1 MLTISAVTTPTV
13 GPTIGLAGQLA
24 LVGALA
30 AGVGLTPG
38 GWLAGAAY
46 AVVSCVALG
55 VGLRRHRARR
65 LGAANVVTLVRSSL
79 VAGVTALAAGATGG
93 GAVAV
98 MMGLAAVALLL
109 DGVDGQ
115 VARRTGT
122 SSALGARFDME
133 TDAFLIL
140 VLSVYVAQSTGWWVL
155 AIGALR
161 YVFVA
166 VALLLPWL
174 RAALPPRFGRKV
186 VAATQGIVLAVA
198 ASGLVHEPIAVASVA
213 AALALLM
220 WSFGRDV
227 RWLWHAR
234 RPAGAAVE
242 TAPAAAIPVGSVAV
256 GPVPVGA
263 TAVGVIPIEESPAW
277 RPPARPAGRQ
287 RRREPVRV
295 GA

>member
-1 MLTISAVTTPTV
+1 MLTITTATPTV
-13 GPTIGLAGQLA
+13 GPVAGLAGQLA
-24 LVGALA
+24 LVGVLA
-30 AGVGLTPG
+30 AGIGLTPA

-46 AVVSCVALG
+46 AVASCAALG
-55 VGLRRHRARR
+55 VGLHRHQASR

-79 VAGVTALAAGATGG
+79 VAGVTALVAGATGG
-93 GAVAV
+93 AAVAV

-140 VLSVYVAQSTGWWVL
+140 VLSVYVARSAGWWVL
-155 AIGALR
+155 AIGGLR
-161 YVFVA
+161 YAFVA
-166 VALLLPWL
+166 AAWLLPWL
-174 RAALPPRFGRKV
+174 RTDLPPRFGRKV

-198 ASGLVHEPIAVASVA
+198 ASGLVYEPLAVASVG
-213 AALALLM
+213 AALALLV

-234 RPAGAAVE
+234 RPAVRP
-242 TAPAAAIPVGSVAV
+242 APAVPAPALPAPAVPAPAVPGRAIPM
-256 GPVPVGA
+256 
-263 TAVGVIPIEESPAW
+263 PA
-277 RPPARPAGRQ
+277 ARSASRQ
-287 RRREPVRV
+287 RRREPMRV